1 MPGVV
6 DVVGVDVGVDVLAD
20 RPVVPVLVLPLHRV
34 PVLGKKAKLK
44 YFTNMQIKIIRRCQ
58 SINTIVQLLVNA
70 LDDQFFFK

>member
-1 MPGVV
+1 MYLPVVPGVV

-44 YFTNMQIKIIRRCQ
+44 YLAIKYAN
-58 SINTIVQLLVNA
+58 SNY
-70 LDDQFFFK
+70 